1 MCNVIANRGSHD
13 KNGLLFVGW
22 NQDHGCFACGMEN
35 GFRIYNCDPLKEKE
49 REDFSSGGLGYVEML
64 FRCNY
69 LALVGGGS
77 RPAFPNNKVIM
88 WDDLKKKSIFE
99 LEFDYPVK
107 AVKLKR
113 DKIVVIL
120 ETKVVVFSFTQ
131 QPKELSSY
139 ETSPNP
145 KGLCGL
151 CPSPTCA
158 LLAFPGKSIG
168 YVQIVNLNS
177 DKPPSP
183 IGAHE
188 TQLSC
193 ISLNQQGTWL
203 ATASE
208 KGTLIRVYCT
218 ETLSLIHELRR
229 GLSSANVFCINFNH
243 DSSLMCVSSDH
254 GTVHIFAIEDP
265 KKNKTS
271 SLVMVKGVLP
281 KYFSS
286 IWSFTKFQVPGNLH
300 CICAFG
306 SDDNTVIAI
315 GADGSYYKYTFN
327 ANGDC
332 HRDAYCKFLQMTDV

>member
-49 REDFSSGGLGYVEML
+49 KEDFSSGGLGYVEML

-88 WDDLKKKSIFE
+88 WDDLKKKPIFE
-99 LEFDYPVK
+99 LEFDHPVK

-113 DKIVVIL
+113 EKIVVIL
-120 ETKVVVFSFTQ
+120 ELRIAVFSFTQ
-131 QPKELSSY
+131 QPKQLLSY
-139 ETSPNP
+139 ETTPNP

-158 LLAFPGKSIG
+158 LLAFPGSQVG
-168 YVQIVNLNS
+168 HVQIVNLSS
-177 DKPPSP
+177 DKPPND
-183 IGAHE
+183 IAAHE

-208 KGTLIRVYCT
+208 KVRWK
-218 ETLSLIHELRR
+218 
-229 GLSSANVFCINFNH
+229 FC
-243 DSSLMCVSSDH
+243 V
-254 GTVHIFAIEDP
+254 V
-265 KKNKTS
+265 
-271 SLVMVKGVLP
+271 
-281 KYFSS
+281 
-286 IWSFTKFQVPGNLH
+286 
-300 CICAFG
+300 
-306 SDDNTVIAI
+306 
-315 GADGSYYKYTFN
+315 
-327 ANGDC
+327 
-332 HRDAYCKFLQMTDV
+332 